1 MNGSYLRLM
10 IVFATVLLLA
20 PAAFAQTHQAG
31 DVVLEPGKKEW
42 RGQSYD
48 VDYGSLWVPM
58 NREDPGSEL
67 IRLKF
72 IRFKSTAA
80 TPGHPMVF
88 LAGGPGGSGI
98 GTLNLGRA
106 QLFMSYLAVGDYIA
120 FDQRGTG
127 ESEPNTRCEMNHP
140 LPLDR
145 PGDPELYA
153 PIYKQR
159 AMTALKAMAERGVDV
174 RGLTTEQS
182 ADDLEDL
189 RRALGADKLVLWG
202 SSYGTHLA
210 CSMVKRHPDSVD
222 RMILAGTEGP
232 DHSYKLPS
240 NIQTNLERLA
250 ALVAEDPVYRDK
262 MPDMLATLRVL
273 LEDLEANPRTV
284 SVVPGLDIV
293 VGKWDLQNSLAGGMG
308 SRTAMSRMPAQI
320 YAMSHGEFFDL
331 ARDAYGRRMA
341 AHGRLAMSLAMDC
354 ASYATA
360 ARLERIE
367 REAGETL
374 LGATIDF
381 PYPGWCDVEG
391 MPRLGDDFRTNP
403 RSDVPVLF
411 VSGTLDGR
419 TPVGNAKEIAKGFPN
434 SHHLIVERAS
444 HGGDLFTSSPV
455 ILETVHAFV
464 RGEPVADRH
473 VEGPEWTFEPPY
485 ERSLAAELLGTLM
498 TQGYDAAETHYR
510 DVRDKYDGKYIYDFA
525 EAPLNAFGYGL
536 MRAGMI
542 DAAIGIFRINT
553 VGYPESANTW
563 DSLGEGYMKKGE
575 FDTAIGCY
583 EKSLALDGTNQNAR
597 AMIDK
602 MRAEMSRK

>member
-1 MNGSYLRLM
+1 MNRLYLRTM
-10 IVFATVLLLA
+10 IVLVAVLSFAPVT
-20 PAAFAQTHQAG
+20 FADTHKAG
-31 DVVLEPGKKEW
+31 DVELEPGKREW
-42 RGQSYD
+42 RGQSFD
-48 VDYGSLWVPM
+48 VDYGTLWVPM
-58 NREDPGSEL
+58 NREDPGSKL

-72 IRFKSTAA
+72 IRFRSTAA
-80 TPGHPMVF
+80 TPGHPMVY
-88 LAGGPGGSGI
+88 LTGGPGGSGI
-98 GTLNLGRA
+98 GTLNFGRA
-106 QLFMSYLAVGDYIA
+106 RVFLSYLDIGDYIA

-127 ESEPNTRCEMNHP
+127 ESEPDTRCDPGHP
-140 LPLDR
+140 LPLDQ

-159 AMTALKAMAERGVDV
+159 AMTALEAMAERGVDI

-189 RRALGADKLVLWG
+189 RRALGAEKLVLWG

-210 CSMVKRHPDSVD
+210 CSMARRHPGSVD

-250 ALVAEDPVYRDK
+250 ALVAEDPVYREK
-262 MPDMLATLRVL
+262 MPDMLGTLRTL
-273 LEDLEANPRTV
+273 LDDLEANPRTV
-284 SVVPGLDIV
+284 SVVPGMDIV
-293 VGKWDLQNSLAGGMG
+293 VGKWDLQSSLASGMG
-308 SRTAMSRMPAQI
+308 SRTAMSRMPAQL

-331 ARDAYGRRMA
+331 AREVYGDRMA
-341 AHGRLAMSLAMDC
+341 THGGLAMSLAMDC
-354 ASYATA
+354 ASYATRE
-360 ARLERIE
+360 RLERIE

-391 MPRLGDDFRTNP
+391 MPRLDDNFRSTL
-403 RSDVPVLF
+403 RADMPVLF

-419 TPVGNAKEIAKGFPN
+419 TPISNAREIAKGFPN

-444 HGGDLFTSSPV
+444 HGGDLFTSTPV
-455 ILETVHAFV
+455 ILETVRAFA
-464 RGEPVADRH
+464 RGEPVGDRTI
-473 VEGPEWTFEPPY
+473 EGPEWQFTPPY
-485 ERSLAAELLGTLM
+485 ERSLAAELLRMLV
-498 TQGYDAAETHYR
+498 TQGYDVTEAHYR
-510 DVRDKYDGKYIYDFA
+510 DIRTKHDGKYVYDFS

-575 FDTAIGCY
+575 FETAIAFY
-583 EKSLALDGTNQNAR
+583 EKSLALDSGNENAR
-597 AMIDK
+597 TMIQK